1 MLSRRLLVVVLSLL
15 LPLISKGAE
24 IPVADAAA
32 LDAALKTVK
41 AGDVLVLK
49 AGEWKDTRLAIKAEG
64 TKEKPVTLRAATPGG
79 TIFTGDSNLKISGH
93 HVVVEGLW
101 FRDPAQTS
109 GEVIELRTHSKELA
123 YDCVVRG
130 CAVTSA
136 AAVDLGK
143 KTSRFCSIYGTGNT
157 VENCHF
163 EGKNTGGTTM
173 VVWLAEGAEAKH
185 TIRGNYFGP
194 RPRLGKNGGETI
206 RLGDSSTAHLNGHCE
221 VTGNL
226 FERCDGEVEII
237 SIKSNE
243 NHIAG
248 NTFLE
253 CEGAV
258 TLRHSHRSVVENNL
272 FLANHKKGTGGVRII
287 GEDHKVTNN
296 WIEGCEGDSSRSAIT
311 FMNAIPDSPASG
323 YYQVKRALVQGNTV
337 KDCKV
342 SLTIGEQHDKKC
354 TLPPLDCVIRDNVII
369 NPKRQLLYLV
379 TEAPG
384 WKWENNVMIGK
395 NLGIE
400 SLPGVVTEAPK
411 PERVRPAAVARE
423 KVGVAWLR

>member
-1 MLSRRLLVVVLSLL
+1 MLCRSLPVVLSLL
-15 LPLISKGAE
+15 PFIAHGAE
-24 IPVADAAA
+24 IPIADAAA
-32 LDAALKTVK
+32 LNAAMKKVGP
-41 AGDVLVLK
+41 GDVLVLK
-49 AGEWKDTRLAIKAEG
+49 AGEWRDAKLKIKAEG
-64 TKEKPVTLRAATPGG
+64 TKDKPVTLRAATPGG
-79 TIFTGDSNLKISGH
+79 TILTGDSNLKVSGH

-101 FRDPAQTS
+101 FRDPGQAS
-109 GEVIELRTHSKELA
+109 GEVIELRTNSKEPA

-130 CAVTSA
+130 CAVTSTA
-136 AAVDLGK
+136 PVTGMEG

-163 EGKNTGGTTM
+163 EGKTTGGTTL

-185 TIRGNYFGP
+185 TIRSNYFGP
-194 RPRLGKNGGETI
+194 RPRLGENGGETI

-226 FERCDGEVEII
+226 FERCNGEVEII
-237 SIKSNE
+237 SVKSNE

-272 FLANHKKGTGGVRII
+272 FLGNHKKSTGGIRII
-287 GEDHKVTNN
+287 GEDHKVINN
-296 WIEGCEGDSSRSAIT
+296 WIEGCEGDGSRSALT

-323 YYQVKRALVQGNTV
+323 YYQVKRALVQGNRL

-342 SLTIGEQHDKKC
+342 NLTIGEQHDKGC

-369 NPKRQLLYLV
+369 SPKRQLVYLI

-395 NLGIE
+395 SLGIE
-400 SLPGVVTEAPK
+400 GLPGVVTEAPK
-411 PERVRPAAVARE
+411 PERVRPAAVARGS
-423 KVGVAWLR
+423 VGVAWVK